1 MKTSAFVLLLS
12 LLANLSFAGLSGDT
26 IPVISNYDTLNSVC
40 RDGGLKICLVGDW
53 TNISQEQQTN
63 SFASLTIY
71 GSGKFEGTD
80 AKGKRICGR
89 YEVSNESLSLLLHK
103 ICEKTGADQG
113 TLIGHIELLDGHM
126 LSLEMPEEMG
136 GKQLFIQ

>member
-26 IPVISNYDTLNSVC
+26 IPVISNNDTLDNVC
-40 RDGGLKICLVGDW
+40 RDGLKICLVGDW
-53 TNISQEQQTN
+53 MNISQEQQTN
-63 SFASLTIY
+63 SFASLTIH

-80 AKGKRICGR
+80 ANGKRICGR
-89 YEVSNESLSLLLHK
+89 YEVSNESLSLVLHK
-103 ICEKTGADQG
+103 ICEKTGVDQG
-113 TLIGHIELLDGHM
+113 TLVGHIELLDGHM